1 VKFESSTVR
10 NRRHS
15 RFLSAFL
22 SISFAVVVAEAQ
34 VPAEIESKL
43 VTMGHIVDPPC
54 TAKLYRPLMPAND
67 ITGSAS
73 PLYPGVTVVRDA
85 SFGPNPKDVVDI
97 FTADKGPASR
107 PVLIYV
113 PGGPGNKIE
122 LQDKEANAFYDNI
135 GRWANSNG
143 MVFVNMQRH
152 AGKGWDAGAKDISS
166 MIQWV
171 EANISKYH
179 GNPDRMFI
187 WAHSAGNNPLGTY
200 IGRPE
205 LYGPKGVGV
214 KGVIFM
220 SPAAFDIAPLELP
233 PPAPGSNPLAALT
246 DSGKTCGVQ
255 GGAFSSSGAL
265 PGRTAGQ
272 PGGPD
277 APFGPPPG
285 GPPAGGAA
293 GRPAGGAPAGFGGP
307 PVDAATRLAR
317 SSLPELKKTSVK
329 IMLANAELDPGA
341 DPAVNGGVMQFNQ
354 ILHDE
359 LCKAGP
365 EHCPTLL
372 YLKGESHMSE
382 VFSIGTP
389 DKTVSGPILAWMK
402 KIK

>member
-1 VKFESSTVR
+1 VVF
-10 NRRHS
+10 
-15 RFLSAFL
+15 AM
-22 SISFAVVVAEAQ
+22 SFAVLAAEAQ
-34 VPAEIESKL
+34 VPADIEQQL
-43 VTMGHIVDPPC
+43 VKMGHIVDPPC

-67 ITGSAS
+67 IRSSAS

-85 SFGPNPKDVVDI
+85 SFGSNPKDVVDI
-97 FTADKGPASR
+97 FTADKGPESR

-135 GRWANSNG
+135 GRWATKNG
-143 MVFVNMQRH
+143 MVYVNVQRH
-152 AGKGWDAGAKDISS
+152 GGQGWDAGAKDISS

-187 WAHSAGNNPLGTY
+187 WAHSAGNMPLGTY

-220 SPAAFDIAPLELP
+220 SPAAFDIAPLEVPP
-233 PPAPGSNPLAALT
+233 PPAGSNPFAALSE
-246 DSGKTCGVQ
+246 SGKTCGVE

-265 PGRTAGQ
+265 PGRTEGQ

-277 APFGPPPG
+277 AAAPRPPAGSGRGPGGGAPG
-285 GPPAGGAA
+285 GP
-293 GRPAGGAPAGFGGP
+293 PAGFGGP

-317 SSLPELKKTSVK
+317 SSLPELKRTSVK
-329 IMLANAELDPGA
+329 IMLVNAELDPGA
-341 DPAVNGGVMQFNQ
+341 DRAVDGGMMPFLQ
-354 ILHDE
+354 ILHDD
-359 LCKAGP
+359 LCKEGP
-365 EHCPTLL
+365 AHCPTLL
-372 YLKGESHMSE
+372 YAKGESHMSE
-382 VFSIGTP
+382 VFSIDTP

>member
-1 VKFESSTVR
+1 M
-10 NRRHS
+10 
-15 RFLSAFL
+15 RFDRKMLFAFAMM
-22 SISFAVVVAEAQ
+22 SFAVVAVEAQ
-34 VPAEIESKL
+34 VPADIEAGL
-43 VTMGHIVDPPC
+43 VKMGHIVDPPC

-67 ITGSAS
+67 ITRAARRS
-73 PLYPGVTVVRDA
+73 YPGITVVRDA

-113 PGGPGNKIE
+113 PGGGGNKIE

-135 GRWANSNG
+135 GRWATKNG
-143 MVFVNMQRH
+143 MVGVNMQRH
-152 AGKGWDAGAKDISS
+152 GGPGWDAGAKDISS

-171 EANISKYH
+171 QANIAKYH

-220 SPAAFDIAPLELP
+220 SPASFDVAPLRPP
-233 PPAPGSNPLAALT
+233 PPAGSNPLSMLADA
-246 DSGKTCGVQ
+246 GKTCGVQ
-255 GGAFSSSGAL
+255 GGAFSSTGAL
-265 PGRTAGQ
+265 PGRTEGQ

-285 GPPAGGAA
+285 APPAGARR
-293 GRPAGGAPAGFGGP
+293 RPACWRPQ
-307 PVDAATRLAR
+307 AASWPSRRRGYQLAR

-341 DPAVNGGVMQFNQ
+341 DPAVNGGMMPFNQ
-354 ILHDE
+354 MLHDE
-359 LCKAGP
+359 LCKEGKD
-365 EHCPTLL
+365 HCPTLL
-372 YLKGESHMSE
+372 YAKGESHMSI
-382 VFSIGTP
+382 VFSIDTP
-389 DKTVSGPILAWMK
+389 DKTVSGPILAWIK

>member
-1 VKFESSTVR
+1 LKKHVLRV
-10 NRRHS
+10 
-15 RFLSAFL
+15 AFAMF
-22 SISFAVVVAEAQ
+22 FAVLTAEAQ
-34 VPAEIESKL
+34 VPSDIEQQL
-43 VTMGHIVDPPC
+43 VKMGHIVDPPC

-67 ITGSAS
+67 IRSSAS

-85 SFGPNPKDVVDI
+85 SFGSNPKDVVDI
-97 FTADKGPASR
+97 FTADKGPESR

-135 GRWANSNG
+135 GRWATKNG
-143 MVFVNMQRH
+143 MVYVNMQRH
-152 AGKGWDAGAKDISS
+152 AGQGWDAGAKDISS

-187 WAHSAGNNPLGTY
+187 WAHSAGNMPLGTY

-220 SPAAFDIAPLELP
+220 SPAAFDIAPLEVP
-233 PPAPGSNPLAALT
+233 APPAGSNPFAALSE
-246 DSGKTCGVQ
+246 SGKTCGVE

-265 PGRTAGQ
+265 PGRTEGQ

-277 APFGPPPG
+277 AAPAR
-285 GPPAGGAA
+285 PPAGSGT
-293 GRPAGGAPAGFGGP
+293 PAGFGGP

-329 IMLANAELDPGA
+329 IMLVNAELDPGV
-341 DPAVNGGVMQFNQ
+341 DLAVDKGMMPFLQV
-354 ILHDE
+354 LHDD
-359 LCKAGP
+359 LCKEGP
-365 EHCPTLL
+365 AHCPTML
-372 YLKGESHMSE
+372 YAKGESHMSE
-382 VFSIGTP
+382 VFSIDTT

>member
-1 VKFESSTVR
+1 MNF
-10 NRRHS
+10 RRYGI
-15 RFLSAFL
+15 RGLL
-22 SISFAVVVAEAQ
+22 VASGVLLGTSLTAGVARAQ
-34 VPAEIESKL
+34 VPAAIETELIK
-43 VTMGHIVDPPC
+43 MGHIVDPPC
-54 TAKLYRPLMPAND
+54 TAKLYRPMMPAND
-67 ITGSAS
+67 ITSDVT
-73 PLYPGVTVVRDA
+73 PLYPGITIVRDV
-85 SFGPNPKDVVDI
+85 SFGSNPRDVVDI
-97 FTADKGPASR
+97 FSADKGPSSR

-113 PGGPGNKIE
+113 PGGGGNKLE

-143 MVFVNMQRH
+143 MGFVNMQRH
-152 AGKGWDAGAKDISS
+152 AGPGWDAGAKDISS
-166 MIQWV
+166 MMQWV

-214 KGVIFM
+214 KGVIFL
-220 SPAAFDIAPLELP
+220 SPAPFEIAPLELP

-277 APFGPPPG
+277 AGPPPG
-285 GPPAGGAA
+285 GPPAGGA
-293 GRPAGGAPAGFGGP
+293 GRAAGGPPPGLGGP

-341 DPAVNGGVMQFNQ
+341 DPAVNKGIMQFNQ

-359 LCKAGP
+359 LCKEGP

-402 KIK
+402 NIK